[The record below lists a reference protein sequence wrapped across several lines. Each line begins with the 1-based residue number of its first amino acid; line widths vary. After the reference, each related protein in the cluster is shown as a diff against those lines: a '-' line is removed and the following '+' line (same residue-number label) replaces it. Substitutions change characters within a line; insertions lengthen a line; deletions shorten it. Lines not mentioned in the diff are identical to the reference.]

1 MSTSHE
7 PSPRRAGWS
16 GAPRFD
22 TAAVRRYYDR
32 HTAGFVAY
40 GQGGGAGAIHRAVW
54 GPGVETREQAFR
66 YVEDRIVDQLRTLSP
81 DGTGLRVVD
90 LGCGV
95 GGSLCYLAGRLPIRA
110 VGVTLSP
117 VQARLAR
124 DRIRRAGLDDRI
136 RCIEGDY
143 ADPSLAPALP
153 PADLAYAIESFVH
166 GPDPVA
172 FFAQCA
178 RLVRP
183 GGMLAI
189 CDDVRRSRTGR
200 AARRMIERFRSGWRI
215 NTLVDRAGLR
225 TLAAAAGFD
234 HHATLDLSPHLELG
248 RPRDH
253 AIAVL
258 AAVAARLPLD
268 APLGHLVGGSAL
280 QTCLRRGWIGYD
292 FALFRRQGPPAAK
305 PQDG

>member
-1 MSTSHE
+1 MSAGRE
-7 PSPRRAGWS
+7 APARRGGSS

-22 TAAVRRYYDR
+22 AAAVRRYYDR

-54 GPGVETREQAFR
+54 GPGVETRDQAFR
-66 YVEDRIVDQLRTLSP
+66 YVEERIADQLRTLSP
-81 DGTGLRVVD
+81 DGAGLRVVD

-95 GGSLCYLAGRLPIRA
+95 GGSLCHLAGRLAIRA

-117 VQARLAR
+117 VQAGLAR
-124 DRIRRAGLDDRI
+124 DRIRRAGLEDRV

-143 ADPSLAPALP
+143 ADPSLALP
-153 PADLAYAIESFVH
+153 PADLVYAIESFVH
-166 GPDPVA
+166 GPDPAA
-172 FFAQCA
+172 FFAQCV

-183 GGMLAI
+183 GGLLAI
-189 CDDVRRSRTGR
+189 CDDVRRPRTGR
-200 AARRMIERFRSGWRI
+200 AARRMIERFRRGWRI
-215 NTLVDRAGLR
+215 NTLVDREGLR
-225 TLAAAAGFD
+225 ALAAAAGFD
-234 HHATLDLSPHLELG
+234 HDSTLDLTPHLELG
-248 RPRDH
+248 RPRDR

-305 PQDG
+305 PHDA